1 MEACRFNDF
10 LEVLEP
16 WLDRDYIHKVY
27 LTEQDHLVFFF
38 TDGGQKVY
46 CIDDCTKA
54 QLESILVDIRKRGI
68 AVEKAE

>member
-38 TDGGQKVY
+38 ADGGQKVY
-46 CIDDCTKA
+46 YIDDCTKA
-54 QLESILVDIRKRGI
+54 QLESILVGIRKRGI